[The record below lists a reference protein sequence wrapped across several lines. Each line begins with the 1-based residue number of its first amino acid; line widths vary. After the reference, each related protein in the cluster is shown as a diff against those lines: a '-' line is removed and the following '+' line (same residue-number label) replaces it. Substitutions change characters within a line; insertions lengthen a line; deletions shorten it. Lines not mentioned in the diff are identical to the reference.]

1 MKFTARLNH
10 HVFMELSQLN
20 HAKAPCFHMFSMIK
34 SPQSSFFDQAQ
45 AVCVPSQPPSTGADV
60 LRCHR
65 WGRRLGPRALRTLI
79 SKKMV
84 FSKFSMW
91 QCVKTCQ
98 NLVPLVNIKIAGINR
113 YWSIPMSFPVDKLIR
128 FDKYPSI
135 FGAPREVT
143 HTCEAQRS
151 EMDGRIMEDVS
162 KLVCLR
168 TYGIGLRKQ
177 RKLEQILFGLWQ
189 DCSIPWGKATVQ
201 ETCSNQKSAG
211 RMKQNKWIQMKPPAS
226 YMICVYIATNINPG
240 LINHGLWIRVVFPQK
255 SWFDTFYGT
264 FPIQKP

>member
-1 MKFTARLNH
+1 
-10 HVFMELSQLN
+10 MELSQLN
-20 HAKAPCFHMFSMIK
+20 HAKAPGFHMFSMFSRIK
-34 SPQSSFFDQAQ
+34 SPPSSFFDQAQ

-65 WGRRLGPRALRTLI
+65 WGRRLGPQG
-79 SKKMV
+79 SEN
-84 FSKFSMW
+84 FSDFEKDGLFEIFH
-91 QCVKTCQ
+91 VAVCQ
-98 NLVPLVNIKIAGINR
+98 NLVPLVNIKIAGK
-113 YWSIPMSFPVDKLIR
+113 WMFIPLKMVLIGIHTHV
-128 FDKYPSI
+128 FSSWQVDKYPSI

-168 TYGIGLRKQ
+168 TYGIGRRKQ
-177 RKLEQILFGLWQ
+177 RKLEQIRFGLWQ

-240 LINHGLWIRVVFPQK
+240 LINHGLWIRVVFPQ
-255 SWFDTFYGT
+255 
-264 FPIQKP
+264 